1 MGRPA
6 PGGHPRRL
14 TAVVRLVLAAVGRM
28 KAGPERELLDRYVTR
43 ARATARALG
52 VSSVDLIEVDEGRGR
67 SADER
72 KREEAAA
79 LAARLP
85 AGTVVIA
92 LDERGTS
99 WTSPAFADRMGK
111 IIDGG
116 APALAFAI
124 GGPDGF
130 DEGFR
135 SRARDVVS
143 FGAATLPHQLV
154 RVVLAEQVYRAA
166 TILTGHPYHRA

>member
-1 MGRPA
+1 M
-6 PGGHPRRL
+6 
-14 TAVVRLVLAAVGRM
+14 RLVLAAVGRM
-28 KAGPERELLDRYVTR
+28 KAGPERELLDRYVSR

-52 VSSVDLIEVDEGRGR
+52 VSGLDTIEVDEGRGR
-67 SADER
+67 SAEER
-72 KREEAAA
+72 RREEAAA
-79 LAARLP
+79 LAAKLP
-85 AGTVVIA
+85 PGAVVFA
-92 LDERGTS
+92 LDERGRS
-99 WTSPAFADRMGK
+99 LSSPAFAERVGR

-116 APALAFAI
+116 APALAFAV

-135 SRARDVVS
+135 SGAHEVLS
-143 FGAATLPHQLV
+143 FGAATMPHQLV

>member
-1 MGRPA
+1 
-6 PGGHPRRL
+6 
-14 TAVVRLVLAAVGRM
+14 M
-28 KAGPERELLDRYVTR
+28 KAGPERDLLDRYVSR

-52 VSSVDLIEVDEGRGR
+52 VSSLDMLEVEEGRGR

-79 LAARLP
+79 LTARLP

-92 LDERGTS
+92 LDERGKS
-99 WTSPAFADRMGK
+99 LASPAFAERMGR

-130 DEGFR
+130 DEAFR
-135 SRARDVVS
+135 TAAREVVS
-143 FGAATLPHQLV
+143 FGAATMPHQLV

-166 TILTGHPYHRA
+166 TILTGHPYHRV

>member
-1 MGRPA
+1 
-6 PGGHPRRL
+6 
-14 TAVVRLVLAAVGRM
+14 M
-28 KAGPERELLDRYVTR
+28 KAGPERDLLDRYLSR

-52 VSSVDLIEVDEGRGR
+52 VSSLDAIEVDEGRGR
-67 SADER
+67 SAEGR

-79 LAARLP
+79 LAAKLP
-85 AGTVVIA
+85 PGTVLIA
-92 LDERGTS
+92 LDERGQS
-99 WTSPAFADRMGK
+99 LTSPAFADRVGK

-130 DEGFR
+130 DEAFR
-135 SRARDVVS
+135 SGAREVVS
-143 FGAATLPHQLV
+143 FGAATLPHQLA

-166 TILTGHPYHRA
+166 TILAGHPYHRT

>member
-1 MGRPA
+1 
-6 PGGHPRRL
+6 
-14 TAVVRLVLAAVGRM
+14 M
-28 KAGPERELLDRYVTR
+28 KAGPERELLDRYVSR
-43 ARATARALG
+43 ARATARVLG
-52 VSSVDLIEVDEGRGR
+52 VSSLDLVEVDEGRGR

-72 KREEAAA
+72 RREEAVA
-79 LAARLP
+79 LVARLP
-85 AGTVVIA
+85 AGAVVIA
-92 LDERGTS
+92 LDERGAS
-99 WTSPAFADRMGK
+99 LTSPAFAGRVGR

-116 APALAFAI
+116 APALAFAV

-135 SRARDVVS
+135 SGAREVVS
-143 FGAATLPHQLV
+143 FGAATMPHQLA

>member
-1 MGRPA
+1 M
-6 PGGHPRRL
+6 
-14 TAVVRLVLAAVGRM
+14 RLVLAAVGRM
-28 KAGPERELLDRYVTR
+28 KAGPERELLDRYVGR

-52 VSSVDLIEVDEGRGR
+52 VSSLDMVEVDEGRGR

-79 LAARLP
+79 LTARLP

-92 LDERGTS
+92 LDERGKS
-99 WTSPAFADRMGK
+99 LTSPAFADRVGK
-111 IIDGG
+111 LIDSG

-130 DEGFR
+130 DEAFR
-135 SRARDVVS
+135 SSARDIVS

-154 RVVLAEQVYRAA
+154 LVVLAEQVYRAA